1 MKSHDTIRTFIAIE
15 IPESIKLRIERLQ
28 EQLRRIEAKVS
39 WTKPANVHLTLKFL
53 GYVEAS
59 RIERVNE
66 AVKRAASGISP
77 FALEA
82 GGAGCFPSSRNPRV
96 LFVGLPDLP
105 EPLRTLYSKI
115 ETELVREGFPKE
127 TRRFSPHLTIGRLRT
142 SQNASTLA
150 EALQA
155 TGFENNA
162 FVVREI
168 IVMRSDLKPTG
179 SIYTPQALIKL
190 GSSN

>member
-1 MKSHDTIRTFIAIE
+1 MKSPGTIRTFIAIE
-15 IPESIKLRIERLQ
+15 IPEPVKSRIARLQ

-59 RIERVNE
+59 RIASVSE
-66 AVKRAASGISP
+66 AVARAANGIAP
-77 FALEA
+77 FELEV

-96 LFVGLPDLP
+96 LSIGLPALP
-105 EPLRTLYSKI
+105 EALRQLYSRL
-115 ETELVREGFPKE
+115 ETELACEGFLKE
-127 TRRFSPHLTIGRLRT
+127 KRRFSPHLTIGRLRT

-155 TGFENNA
+155 TGFDHETFEA
-162 FVVREI
+162 REI

-179 SIYTPQALIKL
+179 SIYTPQSIIKL
-190 GSSN
+190 RDAD